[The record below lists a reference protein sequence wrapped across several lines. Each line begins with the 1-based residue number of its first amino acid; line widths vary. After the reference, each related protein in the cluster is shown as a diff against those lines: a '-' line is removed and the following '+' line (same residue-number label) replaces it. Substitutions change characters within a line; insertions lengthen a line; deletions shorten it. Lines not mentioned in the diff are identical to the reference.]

1 MPHQEI
7 DLHHLPVIDRGESDV
22 YRYDDTHVLKRYDGL
37 PFETVCLYQTIT
49 DQVGQIMD
57 GTPLTFAL
65 EKPPL
70 TARYTCRVVP
80 IDSVGIDQHGTPYA
94 ISEYIPGPQ
103 LFSLI
108 QKGSVSTP
116 DRLSDPLQTIATY
129 DKMIFYRTLD
139 IVNRDLRAA
148 MRNPNVLLTPIN
160 MKIAGDT
167 CSITD
172 VTSDVRLISPP
183 SPFSQFQRS
192 LFVE

>member
-1 MPHQEI
+1 MSHQEI
-7 DLHHLPVIDRGESDV
+7 NLHHLPIIDRGESDV
-22 YRYDDTHVLKRYDGL
+22 YRYDDTHVLKRYVGL
-37 PFETVCLYQTIT
+37 PFETVSLYQKIT

-57 GTPLTFAL
+57 GTPLAFAL
-65 EKPPL
+65 AKPPL
-70 TARYTCRVVP
+70 TARFTCRVVP
-80 IDSVGIDQHGTPYA
+80 IDSVGTDEHGAPYA
-94 ISEYIPGPQ
+94 ISKYIPGPQ

-108 QKGSVSTP
+108 QEGSVYEP
-116 DRLSDPLQTIATY
+116 NHFADPLRTIASY
-129 DKMIFYRTLD
+129 DKMIFYKTLD

-148 MRNPNVLLTPIN
+148 IRNPNVLLTPIN

-172 VTSDVRLISPP
+172 VTSDVRLINPP